1 MVGVRNG
8 CGIEHSPVC
17 SNLIPNLFR
26 EGNVKAVLIPSVIYE
41 HFQDWS
47 QDQLASEI
55 SEVLRRPDR
64 EQSVIWAAL
73 KVWVI
78 HLVLSDLRPD
88 VSTSEDAAKEAA
100 ARWIAFAL
108 RYLFPL
114 CADERRPV
122 TGDRVLVT
130 MQTRPNLIRL
140 MLYGTPEQVTETLRL
155 GLNAPVAEEFT
166 DEANIALY
174 VQHSAGVER
183 TVRKWADQ
191 VSEELKRTVIRAFL
205 DVHAGSIA
213 LSSPRLLMPAALDP
227 LATGYRATLEWY
239 AEHVPAVHQHQALGY
254 LEEFK
259 ARMEL
264 AKLYLRQL
272 TWTGFFVGLIILGL
286 LPGALF
292 QESSQAAALIAILT
306 AVILVLYG
314 LLFAY
319 VRYVLV
325 MAEAA
330 LKTLQGTDNR
340 PEAR

>member
-1 MVGVRNG
+1 M
-8 CGIEHSPVC
+8 
-17 SNLIPNLFR
+17 
-26 EGNVKAVLIPSVIYE
+26 AVLIPSVIYE
-41 HFQDWS
+41 YYQDWA

-55 SEVLRRPDR
+55 SEVLRQPDR

-73 KVWVI
+73 KAWVI
-78 HLVLSDLRPD
+78 HLSVFELRPD
-88 VSTSEDAAKEAA
+88 VSTGEDAAKESA

-108 RYLFPL
+108 RYLLPL

-130 MQTRPNLIRL
+130 MQTRPNLIRM
-140 MLYGTPEQVTETLRL
+140 MLHGTPDEVIETLRL
-155 GLNAPVAEEFT
+155 GLNAPVAEEFP
-166 DEANIALY
+166 DEANVALY

-191 VSEELKRTVIRAFL
+191 VGEELQRWVIRAFL
-205 DVHAGSIA
+205 DIHTGSMTF
-213 LSSPRLLMPAALDP
+213 SSPRLLMPAALDP

-239 AEHVPAVHQHQALGY
+239 AEHLPAVHQLQALGY

-272 TWTGFFVGLIILGL
+272 TWTGLFVVVVIFGL

-292 QESSQAAALIAILT
+292 QGSGQAAAMIAILT

-325 MAEAA
+325 MAAAA
-330 LKTLQGTDNR
+330 LKTLQRTD
-340 PEAR
+340 